1 MTDGSP
7 DFSSSIAHDPFVL
20 VGGNVHDPKN
30 GHDGT
35 VADIWVES
43 GRIVC
48 PPSDTNRFRQ
58 IDATGLIV
66 MPGGIDLHSHVAGPK
81 VNTGRCMSPQLGASR
96 RNQKQPSAVPTI
108 HATGSL
114 YASLGYTTVFDAAI
128 ATGAASL
135 AAMELNDLPIL
146 DKGFYLLAADNTE
159 LLDALEA
166 GQPDVIQRCISSI
179 VRAGSGWAVKVANP
193 GGAAFWKRQSWRP
206 SRSRYAPP
214 GKNPNKSKDP

>member
-1 MTDGSP
+1 MTDVSP
-7 DFSSSIAHDPFVL
+7 SFSPSNFHDPFVL

-30 GHDGT
+30 GHDGAVT
-35 VADIWVES
+35 DIWVES

-48 PPSDTNRFRQ
+48 PPGDTKRFRQ

-81 VNTGRCMSPQLGASR
+81 VNTGRCMSPQLGTHR
-96 RNQKQPSAVPTI
+96 RSQNQPSAIPTI

-135 AAMELNDLPIL
+135 ATLELNDLPIL
-146 DKGFYLLAADNTE
+146 DKGFYLLAADNDE
-159 LLDALEA
+159 LLNALEA
-166 GQPDVIQRCISSI
+166 VSYTHL
-179 VRAGSGWAVKVANP
+179 RAHET
-193 GGAAFWKRQSWRP
+193 
-206 SRSRYAPP
+206 
-214 GKNPNKSKDP
+214 